1 MINIRGVFYTFYIR
15 EDTSVK
21 HMFNIRKTYV
31 AHFVVY
37 LEQNSIK
44 ERKLTTREECTR
56 EKKSYFQYK
65 NKIAFRV
72 LTVYNNK
79 VIYVSFKISKENG
92 TASLEI
98 RPKMLKMFKT
108 YENTHITKL
117 NKCMLQN
124 RAIQL
129 HSV

>member
-1 MINIRGVFYTFYIR
+1 MLHILLCTLNKTASKSVNLRRGR
-15 EDTSVK
+15 
-21 HMFNIRKTYV
+21 N
-31 AHFVVY
+31 A
-37 LEQNSIK
+37 LEK
-44 ERKLTTREECTR
+44 
-56 EKKSYFQYK
+56 KKSYFQYK